1 MSGNIL
7 RLVKGIEVNDE
18 TLSYN
23 VINDVVY
30 GDGHY
35 LKHPQT
41 IELMETEFLYPDL
54 ADRRTTQEWE
64 EQGKQS
70 IYDLAH
76 EKLNGIMKNYYP
88 EYIDSKTDEKIRSKF
103 PIKLSKDRMKPNT
116 NWK

>member
-35 LKHPQT
+35 LKHLQT

-76 EKLNGIMKNYYP
+76 EKLNGMMKNYCQS
-88 EYIDSKTDEKIRSKF
+88 ILIAKLIKNKVKF